1 MFKVAICDDSRAGI
15 SDLVMWIRELA
26 DEISLEATVE
36 VFRSY
41 KTLLKAMSEQEYK
54 LLILETSMGD
64 SSGIEFARR
73 LRRGGF
79 RAEIIFY
86 TKDPEA
92 ALEAYSAYPSAYVLK
107 PASKKKFREP
117 FRYVTEKYRKKPSV
131 VLKTRE
137 GERVSVSV
145 ENICYVEVFR
155 TELDVHCVDG
165 VEVYVGSL
173 SEVLR
178 QLPQAQFYRSHRSFI
193 VNLEFVSRIGKYFF
207 TMLNGDKVAIAKNR
221 YAEAKAKFEDFV
233 GSV

>member
-1 MFKVAICDDSRAGI
+1 MFKVAICDDSQTGLA
-15 SDLVMWIRELA
+15 DLVMWIRELA

-36 VFRSY
+36 VFRSF
-41 KTLLKAMSEQEYK
+41 KSLLKAMSEQEYK
-54 LLILETSMGD
+54 LLILETAIGD
-64 SSGIEFARR
+64 NSGIEFARR

-79 RAEIIFY
+79 RAEIIFH
-86 TKDPEA
+86 TSDPDS
-92 ALEAYSAYPSAYVLK
+92 ALEAYSAYPTAYILK

-137 GERVSVSV
+137 GERASVNM
-145 ENICYVEVFR
+145 EDICYVEVFR
-155 TELDVHCVDG
+155 TELDVHCVEG

-173 SEVLR
+173 SDVLR
-178 QLPQAQFYRSHRSFI
+178 QLPQTQFYRSHRSYI
-193 VNLEFVSRIGKYFF
+193 VNLEFVSRMGKYFF

-221 YAEAKAKFEDFV
+221 YAEAKAKFEEFV